1 MGGVGFSPRSWN
13 HLPVAAKNTA
23 PPCIINISLC
33 LFLVL
38 GLHPKASDPIYT
50 SLPIYILP
58 SKVSLTHCHSKAWD
72 HMSMVALV
80 KENPMVTWIKK
91 LTNSH
96 IQCCSLSMLQ
106 QVFHGMPWETPK
118 YTPILFFIIK
128 NH

>member
-96 IQCCSLSMLQ
+96 MLQ
-106 QVFHGMPWETPK
+106 YFNVTTSVSWNAMGNTKVHSHLVL
-118 YTPILFFIIK
+118 YY
-128 NH
+128 